1 MEKVDEWV
9 LALSSDN
16 GGEIGLY
23 RIYATK
29 SDMKNF
35 IFRMIKR
42 ARAFETH
49 GAWKHG
55 PDSVDDINELGHG
68 FVTEDAFAE
77 CTVRYTAMP
86 VGMIPT
92 IDTEKISEIQ
102 SCKSDE

>member
-1 MEKVDEWV
+1 MEMVDEWV

-16 GGEIGLY
+16 GGDIAMY

-35 IFRMIKR
+35 IFRMIER
-42 ARAFETH
+42 ARKFGSN

-55 PDSVDDINELGHG
+55 LDSVDDIDEFNHG
-68 FVTEDAFAE
+68 FVAEEPFAE

-86 VGMIPT
+86 VGLIPT
-92 IDTEKISEIQ
+92 IDIKEN
-102 SCKSDE
+102 

>member
-1 MEKVDEWV
+1 MEMVDEWV

-16 GGEIGLY
+16 GGDIAMY

-42 ARAFETH
+42 ARAFGTNGE
-49 GAWKHG
+49 WKHG
-55 PDSVDDINELGHG
+55 PDSSDDIDNLGHG
-68 FVTEDAFAE
+68 FVAEETFAE
-77 CTVRYTAMP
+77 CTTRYTAMP

>member
-9 LALSSDN
+9 LALSSDA
-16 GGEIGLY
+16 GGDIGLY

-42 ARAFETH
+42 ARAFGTN
-49 GAWKHG
+49 GAWEHG
-55 PDSVDDINELGHG
+55 PDSVEDIDTLGHG
-68 FVTEDAFAE
+68 FVAEDAFEE

-86 VGMIPT
+86 VGLIPT
-92 IDTEKISEIQ
+92 IDIN
-102 SCKSDE
+102 D

>member
-23 RIYATK
+23 RVYATK
-29 SDMKNF
+29 TDMKNF

-42 ARAFETH
+42 ARAFGTNGE
-49 GAWKHG
+49 WEHG
-55 PDSVDDINELGHG
+55 PETADDVDELGHG
-68 FVTEDAFAE
+68 FVAEDAFAE

-86 VGMIPT
+86 VGAIPA
-92 IDTEKISEIQ
+92 IDAEKISEIQ
-102 SCKSDE
+102 SRKLDR

>member
-1 MEKVDEWV
+1 MEMVDEWV

-16 GGEIGLY
+16 GGDIAMY

-42 ARAFETH
+42 ARAFGTNGE
-49 GAWKHG
+49 WKHG
-55 PDSVDDINELGHG
+55 PDSSDDIDNLGHG
-68 FVTEDAFAE
+68 FVAEETFAE
-77 CTVRYTAMP
+77 CTTRYTAMP

-92 IDTEKISEIQ
+92 IDSQLLGYK
-102 SCKSDE
+102 